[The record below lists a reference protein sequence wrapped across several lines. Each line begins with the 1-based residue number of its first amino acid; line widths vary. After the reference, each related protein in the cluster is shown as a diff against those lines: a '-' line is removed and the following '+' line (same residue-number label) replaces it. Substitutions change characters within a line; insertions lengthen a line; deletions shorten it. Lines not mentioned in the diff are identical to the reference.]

1 MQMYFGFEE
10 LEVWKKAID
19 FADHV
24 INLTENIET
33 NRKHFRLVEQLE
45 AASTSIAMNIAE
57 GKGRYSKKEFIQFL
71 YISRGSLYECITL
84 LIIFKKRSWIS
95 EQELSNLE
103 ADAKEIACMLTG
115 LIKSIRKTLSSF
127 TLELYV
133 CPWQR

>member
-19 FADHV
+19 FADYV

-115 LIKSIRKTLSSF
+115 LIKSIRKTL
-127 TLELYV
+127 
-133 CPWQR
+133 